1 MISSSDKL
9 FHEKILS
16 KHEKQINYNTSE
28 VLIITI
34 MFENNLLHMCYGLL
48 SRCKKQR
55 IHLPSLLYILINM

>member
-48 SRCKKQR
+48 SRCKKKR

>member
-48 SRCKKQR
+48 SRCKKKR
-55 IHLPSLLYILINM
+55 IH